1 MPFVIEQESIRPDVS
16 NDTDANVDPTT
27 SMIVVTLFLIYLF
40 RNFIL
45 SSFKFGLFVII
56 GFMVYNFIR

>member
-16 NDTDANVDPTT
+16 NNTDTDPTT
-27 SMIVVTLFLIYLF
+27 SMIVVALFLIYFF
-40 RNFIL
+40 RNLIL

-56 GFMVYNFIR
+56 GFMIYNFIR

>member
-16 NDTDANVDPTT
+16 NNTDADPTT
-27 SMIVVTLFLIYLF
+27 TMIVVTLFLIYFF
-40 RNFIL
+40 RNLIL

>member
-1 MPFVIEQESIRPDVS
+1 MPFVIEQESVRPDVS
-16 NDTDANVDPTT
+16 NDTDADPTT
-27 SMIVVTLFLIYLF
+27 TMIVVTLFLIYFF

-56 GFMVYNFIR
+56 GFMLYNFVR